1 MTTAAE
7 RQVYLLSPRQLSP
20 ETIAVTF
27 AKTSRSPQSF
37 REIAEELTDEKS
49 ADFHEK
55 WVVGYG
61 HASVA
66 EHAVLH
72 LAFENISRL
81 AIECIESNR
90 LASYTEKSTR
100 YQKWKPDGYYIPD
113 ELAGSEHEAIYR
125 AACDRLFEAY
135 RQSLEPVRRVVQG
148 VNPRRPDESEARWDG
163 RVRSRYVDVCRFLL
177 PAAAVANV
185 GMTVNARA
193 LEHALGKMFSHP
205 LSEVR
210 QIGEAAKRVV
220 QEEVPTLVKYAD
232 KRSHLIE
239 SRRESRQAARDVG
252 EDSDRNML
260 ALVAYDP
267 DAENR
272 ILAAAL
278 YEHEP
283 CAFNTALDYV
293 RNLDTQRKTKLAE
306 ALLGSMDK
314 FDIPLRCLEHAEYT
328 VDALMDQGAYFEVKR
343 HRMMS
348 QSPQRLTAELGYA
361 IPKLITEAGQ
371 EASYRSAM
379 EAAAE
384 AYATLAESNEDVA
397 AYVVPNGF
405 KRRVLMTLNLREA
418 FHFCELRSAPN
429 AHFSVRRIALRL
441 AELIADVHPLVAGFM
456 RLPEGVTWQMIEHEN
471 FSQV

>member
-7 RQVYLLSPRQLSP
+7 RQVYLLSPRRLSP

-37 REIAEELTDEKS
+37 REIADELTDEKS

-72 LAFENISRL
+72 LAFENVSRL

-100 YQKWKPDGYYIPD
+100 YQKWKPDRYYVPD
-113 ELAGSEHEAIYR
+113 ELAGTEHERIYR
-125 AACDRLFEAY
+125 ATCDRLFEAY
-135 RQSLEPVRRVVQG
+135 RQSLEPVRHVVQDM
-148 VNPRRPDESEARWDG
+148 NPRRPDESEARWDG
-163 RVRSRYVDVCRFLL
+163 RIRSRYVDVCRFLL
-177 PAAAVANV
+177 PASAVANV

-205 LSEVR
+205 LAEVR
-210 QIGEAAKRVV
+210 QIGEVAKRVV
-220 QEEVPTLVKYAD
+220 QQEVPTLVKYAD
-232 KRSHLIE
+232 KRSHLVE
-239 SRRESRQAARDVG
+239 SRRQVRQMARDLIRD
-252 EDSDRNML
+252 EDRSML
-260 ALVAYDP
+260 TLVAYDA
-267 DAENR
+267 DAEDR
-272 ILAAAL
+272 VLAAAL

-283 CAFNTALDYV
+283 CAYKTALDHV
-293 RNLDTQRKTKLAE
+293 RSLDAQRKAELAK
-306 ALLGSMDK
+306 ALFDSMEK
-314 FDIPLRCLEHAEYT
+314 FDTPLRCLEHAGYT

-343 HRMMS
+343 HRMMT
-348 QSPQRLTAELGYA
+348 QSPQRLTATLGYA
-361 IPKLITEAGQ
+361 MPRLIREAG
-371 EASYRSAM
+371 M
-379 EAAAE
+379 EADYRAAMDQAAE
-384 AYATLAESNEDVA
+384 AYAALAKWNEDVA

-405 KRRVLMTLNLREA
+405 NRRVLMTFNLREA
-418 FHFCELRSAPN
+418 FHFCELRSAAN

-441 AELIADVHPLVAGFM
+441 AELIAEVHPLVAKWM
-456 RLPEGVTWQMIEHEN
+456 RLPDGVTWQMIEEEH

>member
-7 RQVYLLSPRQLSP
+7 RLVYLLSPRQLSP

-37 REIAEELTDEKS
+37 REIAEGLTDEKS

-100 YQKWKPDGYYIPD
+100 YQKWESHGYYVPD
-113 ELAGSEHEAIYR
+113 ELAGTEYEAIYR
-125 AACDRLFEAY
+125 ATCDRLFEAY

-148 VNPRRPDESEARWDG
+148 MNPQHPDESETRWDG
-163 RVRSRYVDVCRFLL
+163 RIRSRYVDVCRFML

-185 GMTVNARA
+185 GMTANARA

-210 QIGEAAKRVV
+210 QIGEATKKVV

-232 KRSHLIE
+232 KRPYLIE
-239 SRRESRQAARDVG
+239 ARRESRQAARALNH
-252 EDSDRNML
+252 DSHRDML
-260 ALVAYDP
+260 ELVAYDP
-267 DAENR
+267 DAEDR
-272 ILAAAL
+272 ILASAL

-283 CAFNTALDYV
+283 CAFSTAHDYV
-293 RNLDTQRKTKLAE
+293 RSLEAPSKAGLAE
-306 ALLGSMDK
+306 ALLGAMDK
-314 FDIPLRCLEHAEYT
+314 FDVPLRFLEHAEYT

-348 QSPQRLTAELGYA
+348 QSAQRLTTELGYT

-384 AYATLAESNEDVA
+384 AYAALAAWNEDVA
-397 AYVVPNGF
+397 AYVVPNGYN
-405 KRRVLMTLNLREA
+405 RRVLMTFNLREA

-441 AELIADVHPLVAGFM
+441 AELIADVHPLAAGFM
-456 RLPEGVTWQMIEHEN
+456 RLPDGVTWQTIEHEN

>member
-1 MTTAAE
+1 MAD
-7 RQVYLLSPRQLSP
+7 RQVYLLSPRNLSP

-27 AKTSRSPQSF
+27 AKTSRSPRSF

-72 LAFENISRL
+72 LAFENVSRL

-100 YQKWKPDGYYIPD
+100 YQKWEPGNYYIP
-113 ELAGSEHEAIYR
+113 EEIAGTEQASTYR
-125 AACDRLFEAY
+125 SICDRLFEVY
-135 RQSLEPVRRVVQG
+135 HECLEPVRRVVQG
-148 VNPRRPDESEARWDG
+148 MHPRRADETDSRWDG
-163 RVRSRYVDVCRFLL
+163 RIRSRYVDVCRFLL
-177 PAAAVANV
+177 PASAIANV

-210 QIGEAAKRVV
+210 QIGEAVKRVV
-220 QEEVPTLVKYAD
+220 QQEVPTLVKYAD
-232 KRSHLIE
+232 KRAYLVE
-239 SRRESRQAARDVG
+239 SREEGRRLAQGLGPD
-252 EDSDRNML
+252 EDRTML
-260 ALVAYDP
+260 TLVAYDSE
-267 DAENR
+267 AETR
-272 ILAAAL
+272 ALAAAL

-283 CAFNTALDYV
+283 CAFNTALEHV
-293 RNLDTQRKTKLAE
+293 RGLGPSERAALAE
-306 ALLGSMDK
+306 ALLGSMEQ
-314 FDIPLRCLEHAEYT
+314 FDIPSRSFEHAAYT

-343 HRMMS
+343 HRMMT
-348 QSPQRLTAELGYA
+348 QSPQLLTAKLDYA
-361 IPKLITEAGQ
+361 VPRLISEAGLD
-371 EASYRSAM
+371 ASYRSAM

-384 AYATLAESNEDVA
+384 AYDKLAEWNADVA

-405 KRRVLMTLNLREA
+405 NRRVLMTFNLREA
-418 FHFCELRSAPN
+418 FHFCELRSAGN

-441 AELIADVHPLVAGFM
+441 AELIGEVHPLLATRM
-456 RLPEGVTWQMIEHEN
+456 RLPEGITWQMIEEEN